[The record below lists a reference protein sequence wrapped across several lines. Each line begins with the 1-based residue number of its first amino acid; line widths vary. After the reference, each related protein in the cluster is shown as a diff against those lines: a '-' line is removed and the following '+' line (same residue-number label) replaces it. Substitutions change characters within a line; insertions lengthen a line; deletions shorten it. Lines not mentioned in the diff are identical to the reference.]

1 MGREIRVP
9 QSHSRKSPVREA
21 VESDTTY
28 RIVVGE
34 KGNEQGHIE
43 YLDDGTTEDQA
54 KKELRKALRAYVGD
68 GWGRVEYDVD
78 GTGWRKLGESKRR
91 VVESGAADLIGS
103 GTLPNKYYVSH
114 HGDFQVLRTGTS
126 GTPVP
131 HGNELDWAS
140 EDEDLSSRVTF
151 GNGGEDGVFDTFD
164 AALEKAESVAE
175 GISEDADDL
184 RSVIIEDHI
193 SGVIYEI
200 ILVAYPTK
208 FGYKFEV
215 ETRDD
220 TRFTREKLGSKFES
234 KRRVV
239 EEVSASQIPVD
250 EVVSEL
256 KDIRDDLAATPSED
270 GVESEDDFMDVR
282 LQVLDNG
289 SWLIH
294 TGDASYDTDHHGSW
308 GADEIDATMTDEELQ
323 NIAQGLIDQAADM
336 QAQVESRLRKGR
348 QGLQESRKVD
358 GKQSLTERASFT
370 PGPWHLR
377 SNGKHDG
384 DRTVTSATQDI
395 CNMNGGANDNSTVYA
410 NARLIAAAPELLEAL
425 IDAEFLMR
433 KVSIN
438 WKEAASMLD
447 SLKRSA
453 EDARAAIAKAN
464 GLTESRQ
471 QVVEEVEDLGT
482 YIIYTSHLSNDPND
496 DVGAAA
502 ARLADHLRQKF
513 PGLEVQIKSGVEGV
527 GSGYMGDDPDL
538 EFDIEYEVEHFDVW
552 KESRKVSEGVK
563 RFNQQFNVGSAKY
576 VVNFHDGVSTNK
588 DGSDF
593 MDTRLFKNKRERDG
607 FIDKLRADGYIEESR
622 VVHPRRRVVRESTP
636 RSYSAT
642 QPQSSVSEST
652 QESSFLYVYDGTGG
666 PVTAVL
672 KAGDMEEAAQIA
684 KAVAGEWYDEQENA
698 MNLEVGATV
707 AAGEIESFGYDSD
720 LGFTLSPNE
729 RLYPKAVATEA
740 RGSGQMPLVERKRKV
755 DISGLQKRGKPVETF
770 QFKSFT
776 VDKAKAEKE
785 GR

>member
-114 HGDFQVLRTGTS
+114 HGDFQVLRN
-126 GTPVP
+126 
-131 HGNELDWAS
+131 GNELDWAS

-215 ETRDD
+215 ERWDD

-250 EVVSEL
+250 EVVAEL
-256 KDIRDDLAATPSED
+256 KDIRDDMAVTPSED
-270 GVESEDDFMDVR
+270 GIESEDDFMDVR
-282 LQVLDNG
+282 LQVLDDG
-289 SWLIH
+289 SWMLH

-308 GADEIDATMTDEELQ
+308 GAGTMTALDTDEELLTLAQDLISQADDMKAQVETRLLKGRRGLKEGRKEQNPPKSWIPVDEVVAELKDIRDDMAVTPSEDGIESEDDFMDVRLQVLDDGSWVLHTGDASYDTDHHGSWGASEIVPTMTDEELREM
-323 NIAQGLIDQAADM
+323 AEDLINQAEDM
-336 QAQVESRLRKGR
+336 RVQVESRPRAGKKGLQERYKEQNPPKNWTPATVIGKLQRLQKQHPAEYDRLTDAWRDHLPHTGEQDVLLGSPKFKQWLESEYQEWVEYPKEWQNWAAFCTDLRGLTVPEMRESSTSERLQKGKK
-348 QGLQESRKVD
+348 GLQES
-358 GKQSLTERASFT
+358 
-370 PGPWHLR
+370 
-377 SNGKHDG
+377 
-384 DRTVTSATQDI
+384 
-395 CNMNGGANDNSTVYA
+395 
-410 NARLIAAAPELLEAL
+410 
-425 IDAEFLMR
+425 
-433 KVSIN
+433 
-438 WKEAASMLD
+438 
-447 SLKRSA
+447 
-453 EDARAAIAKAN
+453 
-464 GLTESRQ
+464 
-471 QVVEEVEDLGT
+471 
-482 YIIYTSHLSNDPND
+482 
-496 DVGAAA
+496 
-502 ARLADHLRQKF
+502 
-513 PGLEVQIKSGVEGV
+513 VQG
-527 GSGYMGDDPDL
+527 
-538 EFDIEYEVEHFDVW
+538 
-552 KESRKVSEGVK
+552 
-563 RFNQQFNVGSAKY
+563 
-576 VVNFHDGVSTNK
+576 
-588 DGSDF
+588 
-593 MDTRLFKNKRERDG
+593 
-607 FIDKLRADGYIEESR
+607 
-622 VVHPRRRVVRESTP
+622 
-636 RSYSAT
+636 
-642 QPQSSVSEST
+642 
-652 QESSFLYVYDGTGG
+652 SSFLYVYDGTGG
-666 PVTAVL
+666 PISVVL
-672 KAGDMEEAAQIA
+672 EAEDLEEAVEIA
-684 KAVAGEWYDEQENA
+684 KTRAGEWYDAAENILC
-698 MNLEVGATV
+698 LESHSDV
-707 AAGEIESFGYDSD
+707 AAGDIESFGYDAD
-720 LGFTLSPNE
+720 QGFTLSPNE
-729 RLYPKAVATEA
+729 RLYPKGIAIEERNTKQV
-740 RGSGQMPLVERKRKV
+740 PLNERKRRV

>member
-114 HGDFQVLRTGTS
+114 HGDFQVLRN
-126 GTPVP
+126 
-131 HGNELDWAS
+131 GNELDWAS

-250 EVVSEL
+250 EVVAEL

-282 LQVLDNG
+282 LQVFDDGGWVL
-289 SWLIH
+289 H

-308 GADEIDATMTDEELQ
+308 GASEIVPTMTDEELREM
-323 NIAQGLIDQAADM
+323 AEDLINQAEDM
-336 QAQVESRLRKGR
+336 RAQVESRPRAGKKGLQERYKEQNPPKNWTPATVIGKLQRLQKQHPAEYDRLTDAWRDHLPHTGEQDVLLGSPKFKQWLESEYQEWVEYPKEWQNWAAFCTDLRGLTVPEMRESSTSERLQKGKK
-348 QGLQESRKVD
+348 GLQES
-358 GKQSLTERASFT
+358 
-370 PGPWHLR
+370 
-377 SNGKHDG
+377 
-384 DRTVTSATQDI
+384 
-395 CNMNGGANDNSTVYA
+395 
-410 NARLIAAAPELLEAL
+410 
-425 IDAEFLMR
+425 
-433 KVSIN
+433 
-438 WKEAASMLD
+438 
-447 SLKRSA
+447 
-453 EDARAAIAKAN
+453 
-464 GLTESRQ
+464 
-471 QVVEEVEDLGT
+471 
-482 YIIYTSHLSNDPND
+482 
-496 DVGAAA
+496 
-502 ARLADHLRQKF
+502 
-513 PGLEVQIKSGVEGV
+513 VQG
-527 GSGYMGDDPDL
+527 
-538 EFDIEYEVEHFDVW
+538 
-552 KESRKVSEGVK
+552 
-563 RFNQQFNVGSAKY
+563 
-576 VVNFHDGVSTNK
+576 
-588 DGSDF
+588 
-593 MDTRLFKNKRERDG
+593 
-607 FIDKLRADGYIEESR
+607 
-622 VVHPRRRVVRESTP
+622 
-636 RSYSAT
+636 
-642 QPQSSVSEST
+642 
-652 QESSFLYVYDGTGG
+652 SSFLYVYDGTGG
-666 PVTAVL
+666 PISVVL
-672 KAGDMEEAAQIA
+672 EAEDLEEAVEIA
-684 KAVAGEWYDEQENA
+684 KTRAGEWYDAAENILC
-698 MNLEVGATV
+698 LESHSDV
-707 AAGEIESFGYDSD
+707 AAGDIESFGYDAD
-720 LGFTLSPNE
+720 QGFTLSPNE
-729 RLYPKAVATEA
+729 RLYPKGIAIEERNTKQV
-740 RGSGQMPLVERKRKV
+740 PLNERKRRV